1 MTPAGSPTPSSIVSD
16 DDTERSFSDTEGFLN
31 EARRSA
37 SPEVN
42 GSERSYGSDESFEL
56 DWIEGTKWDGDPLQ
70 RYYRLKFRGY
80 PKSEWQHERNVDAL
94 ELVRCFWENDHR
106 GDELC
111 IEAQQQLIREMDER
125 SDPEDMRAD
134 LHPRDRPSTSGTRQ
148 QKGKQRQQLKPRIR
162 ASSEQADSDSSSE
175 DEDED
180 EDDTRPLRFR
190 QISLLHSMNTPGN
203 PSSSYFEYQPRDP
216 ELRELLKITALET
229 EIFAD
234 AQNLDELS
242 SKQEILAAY
251 HYRRQLEM
259 SKLGKDPRSIECPEL
274 QLDQSSYS
282 SDNPELAGPLEKA
295 LKELE
300 SLKLDGVKGRK
311 MKITFKEPG
320 QRITPTADG
329 RKERAGGGFIS
340 HPERAT
346 PLNSPTTRP
355 YVPTSY
361 VPPAQDS
368 LSNMPTDSRDSDE
381 RSSTATLRAS
391 PHPPSQPLKARPD
404 ASRPPIL
411 NEPSQT
417 PESLPKR
424 ALAPILRPA
433 NERRLNSEEEEAM
446 MLQANPRLKRK
457 FVDTHQQQEQQH
469 PFHHTINFS
478 PTESPI
484 PASNQITTPYKQ
496 VVSKI
501 LAVSRNF
508 VCERNPYSFV
518 YKLIV

>member
-1 MTPAGSPTPSSIVSD
+1 
-16 DDTERSFSDTEGFLN
+16 
-31 EARRSA
+31 
-37 SPEVN
+37 
-42 GSERSYGSDESFEL
+42 
-56 DWIEGTKWDGDPLQ
+56 
-70 RYYRLKFRGY
+70 
-80 PKSEWQHERNVDAL
+80 
-94 ELVRCFWENDHR
+94 
-106 GDELC
+106 
-111 IEAQQQLIREMDER
+111 
-125 SDPEDMRAD
+125 
-134 LHPRDRPSTSGTRQ
+134 
-148 QKGKQRQQLKPRIR
+148 
-162 ASSEQADSDSSSE
+162 
-175 DEDED
+175 
-180 EDDTRPLRFR
+180 
-190 QISLLHSMNTPGN
+190 
-203 PSSSYFEYQPRDP
+203 
-216 ELRELLKITALET
+216 
-229 EIFAD
+229 
-234 AQNLDELS
+234 
-242 SKQEILAAY
+242 
-251 HYRRQLEM
+251 M

-411 NEPSQT
+411 NEPSQA
-417 PESLPKR
+417 PDSLPKR
-424 ALAPILRPA
+424 ALAPILRPT

-457 FVDTHQQQEQQH
+457 FDGH
-469 PFHHTINFS
+469 PSTARTTTSVPSYYQLLSHRITYTRFKSDHHPRTS
-478 PTESPI
+478 
-484 PASNQITTPYKQ
+484 K

>member
-1 MTPAGSPTPSSIVSD
+1 
-16 DDTERSFSDTEGFLN
+16 
-31 EARRSA
+31 
-37 SPEVN
+37 
-42 GSERSYGSDESFEL
+42 
-56 DWIEGTKWDGDPLQ
+56 
-70 RYYRLKFRGY
+70 
-80 PKSEWQHERNVDAL
+80 
-94 ELVRCFWENDHR
+94 
-106 GDELC
+106 
-111 IEAQQQLIREMDER
+111 
-125 SDPEDMRAD
+125 
-134 LHPRDRPSTSGTRQ
+134 
-148 QKGKQRQQLKPRIR
+148 
-162 ASSEQADSDSSSE
+162 
-175 DEDED
+175 
-180 EDDTRPLRFR
+180 
-190 QISLLHSMNTPGN
+190 MNTPGN

-216 ELRELLKITALET
+216 ELR
-229 EIFAD
+229 
-234 AQNLDELS
+234 DELG

-282 SDNPELAGPLEKA
+282 SDNPELA
-295 LKELE
+295 ELE

-411 NEPSQT
+411 NEPSQA
-417 PESLPKR
+417 PDSLPKR
-424 ALAPILRPA
+424 ALAPILRPT

-457 FVDTHQQQEQQH
+457 FVDTHQQQEQPH
-469 PFHHTINFS
+469 PYHHTINFS

-484 PASNQITTPYKQ
+484 PASNRITTPVQASCFKDFSS
-496 VVSKI
+496 VKKLLFAKEIRTVSYI
-501 LAVSRNF
+501 S
-508 VCERNPYSFV
+508 
-518 YKLIV
+518 